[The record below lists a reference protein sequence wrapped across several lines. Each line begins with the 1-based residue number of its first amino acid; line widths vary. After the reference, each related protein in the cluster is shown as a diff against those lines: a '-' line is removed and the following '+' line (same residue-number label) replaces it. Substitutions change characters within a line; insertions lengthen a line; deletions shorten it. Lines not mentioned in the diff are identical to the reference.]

1 MLFRSLVEALL
12 VNPFCVSETAAA
24 IEAALAMPREERRER
39 MRLMR
44 RTVMDN
50 NVYRWAGHM
59 LLDVA
64 QVRRRQGLPA
74 DWRTADFGQQGDRA
88 AARKA

>member
-1 MLFRSLVEALL
+1 
-12 VNPFCVSETAAA
+12 
-24 IEAALAMPREERRER
+24 MPREERRER

-50 NVYRWAGHM
+50 NVYRWAGNM

-64 QVRRRQGLPA
+64 QVRRRQGLAGGLA
-74 DWRTADFGQQGDRA
+74 DTEHPSQTRPRPDCGRPPLRRRPDSAEA
-88 AARKA
+88 SPSA

>member
-1 MLFRSLVEALL
+1 
-12 VNPFCVSETAAA
+12 
-24 IEAALAMPREERRER
+24 

-50 NVYRWAGHM
+50 NVYRWAGNM

-74 DWRTADFGQQGDRA
+74 DWRTSELRQPGDA
-88 AARKA
+88 AVARKA